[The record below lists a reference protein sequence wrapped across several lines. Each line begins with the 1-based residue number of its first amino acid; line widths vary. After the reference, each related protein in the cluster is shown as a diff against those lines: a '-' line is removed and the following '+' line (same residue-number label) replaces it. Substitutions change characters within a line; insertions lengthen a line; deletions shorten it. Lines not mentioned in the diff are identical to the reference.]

1 MINAARVMSP
11 GTKVSPLA
19 PSLEVLQ
26 SPVKPY
32 AGIGSSTERD
42 LEVVL
47 AEGDDVT
54 VSKQGN
60 DLVIVESI
68 GDSDQDELDG
78 AKPVVKGTLL
88 PQSEHTSPMEVGLL
102 LGLNPT
108 VGDKKLRTV

>member
-11 GTKVSPLA
+11 STKFSPLA

-32 AGIGSSTERD
+32 ADIRSSTERD

-47 AEGDDVT
+47 AEGDDVS

-78 AKPVVKGTLL
+78 AKPLMNGSLH
-88 PQSEHTSPMEVGLL
+88 PQIEHTSPMEVGLF
-102 LGLNPT
+102 NHSI
-108 VGDKKLRTV
+108 DW